1 MTLNNTQYNTIIRI
15 YEERQN
21 KNRHILDQRR
31 ADVYANVDG
40 YRELDESI
48 ASISV
53 EQGKKLLSGDVG
65 ALDELKRLLKELSDS
80 KASLL
85 AAAGFPNDY
94 LEPIYDCAD
103 CKDTGYIDGR
113 KCHCFRQ
120 AEISLLYE
128 QSNISRVL
136 EKENFSSLSYEFYQG
151 EDLTRFRNAV
161 EECRKFTQN
170 FRLDYRNLFF
180 YGTVGTG
187 KSFLS
192 GCIAKELLEAGNSV
206 IYFSAAGLFEALS
219 QFSFDY
225 RNKDELHSIYDDLY
239 QCDLLIIDD
248 LGTELTNNFVTSQ
261 FFSCLNERHI
271 RKKSTIISTNLSLE
285 ELRNRYSDRIFSR
298 ITSNYTICKLSG
310 PDIRIY
316 KRLKKQNNIHSTESE
331 DFHGKT

>member
-21 KNRHILDQRR
+21 KNRHILDERR

-85 AAAGFPNDY
+85 AAAGFPSNY

-151 EDLTRFRNAV
+151 EDLTRFQNAV
-161 EECRKFTQN
+161 EECKKFAQN

-206 IYFSAAGLFEALS
+206 IYFSAVGLFEALS

-225 RNKDELHSIYDDLY
+225 RNKDELHGIYDDLY

-298 ITSNYTICKLSG
+298 ITSNYTICKLTG

-316 KRLKKQNNIHSTESE
+316 KRLKKAE
-331 DFHGKT
+331 